1 MAIFDFLRKKK
12 PEDEFM
18 GMGPMPAGYGPAGPP
33 NPMGGGF
40 PQMGAPPGAGF
51 PPMEGMPGMPQ
62 EMMGSPQGFAPQQ
75 GQQPDMETIRRTIET
90 VNYKLD
96 SLKAALDA
104 INARLANIESAM
116 RTTPGQ
122 QGGFY

>member
-1 MAIFDFLRKKK
+1 
-12 PEDEFM
+12 
-18 GMGPMPAGYGPAGPP
+18 
-33 NPMGGGF
+33 
-40 PQMGAPPGAGF
+40 
-51 PPMEGMPGMPQ
+51 
-62 EMMGSPQGFAPQQ
+62 MMGQPQGFAPQQ
-75 GQQPDMETIRRTIET
+75 MAPPVDMESVRRTIET
-90 VNYKLD
+90 INYKLD